1 MAAWQLVV
9 LHPWLM
15 VVLQEWQQLAAWQLV
30 VLKAWHKMAAGGPL
44 ASGPIHGS
52 WAAWQ

>member
-1 MAAWQLVV
+1 MNGGMAAGG
-9 LHPWLM
+9 PPAM
-15 VVLQEWQQLAAWQLV
+15 AAGGPPGMAAV
-30 VLKAWHKMAAGGPL
+30 GSMAAGGPL